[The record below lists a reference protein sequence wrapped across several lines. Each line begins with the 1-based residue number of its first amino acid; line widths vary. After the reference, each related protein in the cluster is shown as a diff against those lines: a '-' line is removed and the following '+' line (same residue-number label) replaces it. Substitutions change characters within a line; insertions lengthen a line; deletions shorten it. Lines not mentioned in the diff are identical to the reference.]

1 MNKIENKKVAI
12 LATDGFEESE
22 LTSPMNALKEN
33 GATVHIISTSSGK
46 IKSWKDGNWNME
58 IDVDKTV
65 DEVSSSDYNALVL
78 PGGVINPDKLR
89 RDKNAVQFVRSFFDD
104 HKPVASI
111 CHGPQML
118 IEAGVVKGRRM
129 TSFGSIATDLK
140 NAGAEWVD
148 EEVVVDSGLVTSRSP
163 EDLDAFNS
171 KLVEEVAEGKHE
183 EQTV

>member
-33 GATVHIISTSSGK
+33 GATVHIVSTSSGK